1 MAGSNRRF
9 TLAAVALPL
18 LMLTMSGMARAA
30 GTVTNCTTFGPAA
43 GTLQAALAGGG
54 TVTFACSGT
63 IIVPEIKILFD
74 TTSIDATGQSVTLS
88 GNNAN
93 RVFASPFVATLNL
106 TNLTVANGSSVGDAG
121 GILNN
126 FGTLTLTNCTLTN
139 NSAVGGSDGGG
150 IRNYGTLTVTNST
163 FSGNV
168 ATGGAGGGI
177 ENFGT
182 LTVTNS
188 TFSDNGAL
196 GDLGGGI
203 FNHGTLTVTNSTFSG
218 NSARDGGGGIFTDA
232 SATLKGTILAAE
244 SGGGNCAGTAATA
257 SYSIADDGTCFTNGV
272 NGNVVEPSTSAVG
285 LDPAGLAMNGGPTET
300 IALEP
305 NSQAVDSI
313 PVASCTDQSS
323 PTPQPL
329 TTDQRGLPR
338 PDPGN
343 PNFCDAG
350 AFELQ
355 TTPFVI
361 APNSERLQIARSTI
375 PNSDHINTAFTFI
388 ENGFPACDAAD
399 NAFNGFFLVLESG
412 TCATHDH
419 ESVLF
424 FLNPWVVHTVNHQ
437 SYGTLFNTDPPLTVS
452 ARMVELPTPAAPACG
467 EWSLNLEIAGIDS
480 TPLGNGPFSLILG
493 NADGDTECFDIT
505 NAIVGSQTPP
515 PPHGVRRRK
524 RR

>member
-1 MAGSNRRF
+1 
-9 TLAAVALPL
+9 
-18 LMLTMSGMARAA
+18 
-30 GTVTNCTTFGPAA
+30 
-43 GTLQAALAGGG
+43 
-54 TVTFACSGT
+54 
-63 IIVPEIKILFD
+63 
-74 TTSIDATGQSVTLS
+74 
-88 GNNAN
+88 
-93 RVFASPFVATLNL
+93 
-106 TNLTVANGSSVGDAG
+106 
-121 GILNN
+121 
-126 FGTLTLTNCTLTN
+126 
-139 NSAVGGSDGGG
+139 
-150 IRNYGTLTVTNST
+150 
-163 FSGNV
+163 
-168 ATGGAGGGI
+168 
-177 ENFGT
+177 
-182 LTVTNS
+182 
-188 TFSDNGAL
+188 
-196 GDLGGGI
+196 
-203 FNHGTLTVTNSTFSG
+203 
-218 NSARDGGGGIFTDA
+218 
-232 SATLKGTILAAE
+232 
-244 SGGGNCAGTAATA
+244 
-257 SYSIADDGTCFTNGV
+257 
-272 NGNVVEPSTSAVG
+272 
-285 LDPAGLAMNGGPTET
+285 MNGGPTET

-305 NSQAVDSI
+305 NSQAVDFI

-437 SYGTLFNTDPPLTVS
+437 SYGTLFNADPPLTVS

-480 TPLGNGPFSLILG
+480 TPLGDGPFSLILS
-493 NADGDTECFDIT
+493 NTDGDTECFDIN